1 MRTIPASLPHIL
13 QNLLKDPIKYAKD
26 VKKLN
31 FDKYIEIL
39 KITIKHLKNIEPI
52 IRLNNNYEDCM
63 IVGDLHGDLTS
74 ISTLTGSFMDE
85 KINSMIFLGDYV
97 DRGDNSMAVLLTVIA
112 LKLAYPYRITV
123 LKGNHEAA
131 NINRRYGFYTDL
143 EKQFLEQ
150 SEEAM
155 DYTDLMY
162 NHLSIAAITPNGSL
176 CCHGGIPNSIE
187 LIEEL
192 LELPKPY
199 SNIMDMKDEEK
210 RDRLFEGYHQMQWN
224 DPMEDQEPDFDVSRR
239 GISCLTFNDKITKKF
254 LANNR
259 LKRIIRAHQA
269 SRGGFQN
276 IFDGNVLHVFSS
288 EPYFGQIK
296 KACVIHETYEIT
308 IVRDLNLVEYKRL

>member
-150 SEEAM
+150 SEDAM

-192 LELPKPY
+192 FELPKPY
-199 SNIMDMKDEEK
+199 SKIMDMKDEEK
-210 RDRLFEGYHQMQWN
+210 RDRLFEGYYQMQWN
-224 DPMEDQEPDFDVSRR
+224 DPMEDQETDFEVSLR

-259 LKRIIRAHQA
+259 LNRIIRAHQA

-288 EPYFGQIK
+288 EPYFGKIK